1 MSHASVPVS
10 LVLLCYNR
18 EHVVGRALAS
28 ALAQTYSPLEI
39 VVSDDGS
46 SDGTCAIVE
55 GALRAYRGPHTVRFH
70 RSPINRGLGGHVAI
84 LPSLARGEVM
94 VFASDDDVSH
104 PDRVAR
110 HMAVYARNSAVMAVV
125 TDAIHITP
133 DGERHHA
140 RPYGTRGQATLS
152 SLTLARRGGGVGR
165 GATYSYRRRC
175 FEEPGE
181 YPAAI
186 EVEDKLLPFRASVL
200 GRVTYL
206 PEPLVESVMGPDNMS
221 TRPGYVP
228 VRVRQHHQ
236 DTLWDEI
243 ARFRAA
249 GRVSAWR
256 ARLLTFVVATNPGYW
271 ERRLNRRPIGR
282 IMRLAHWLG
291 DLPVA
296 PQITLRSVLER
307 SCSVLDRVRW
317 RLL

>member
-1 MSHASVPVS
+1 M
-10 LVLLCYNR
+10 
-18 EHVVGRALAS
+18 
-28 ALAQTYSPLEI
+28 
-39 VVSDDGS
+39 
-46 SDGTCAIVE
+46 AI
-55 GALRAYRGPHTVRFH
+55 
-70 RSPINRGLGGHVAI
+70 
-84 LPSLARGEVM
+84 
-94 VFASDDDVSH
+94 
-104 PDRVAR
+104 
-110 HMAVYARNSAVMAVV
+110 YARNSAVMAVV

-175 FEEPGE
+175 FEEPGD

-236 DTLWDEI
+236 DTLRDEI